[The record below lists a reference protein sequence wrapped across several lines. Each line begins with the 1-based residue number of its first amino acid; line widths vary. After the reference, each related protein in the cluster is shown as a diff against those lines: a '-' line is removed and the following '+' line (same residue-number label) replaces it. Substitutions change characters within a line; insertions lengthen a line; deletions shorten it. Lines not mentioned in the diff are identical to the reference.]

1 MNMKVR
7 KANASDAEFLSWAVL
22 ESSRSGKKLGLFDL
36 IFEESDDSVLL
47 NKIGALLKSSN
58 KSYVHLSN
66 FMVAEVDGKESA
78 ALCGYEPRHA
88 TSETFSKA
96 LEEIGVDSSYQERI
110 ATYALCQSEPDIK
123 TWVLDF
129 IEVVE
134 GVNELAVIKALIQ
147 KSLLTARLMGYRKA
161 QTMIEIG
168 ATERE
173 ILYKKLGFHYLDEKR
188 SSYFEA
194 SFGRPGI
201 SRFQMEL

>member
-1 MNMKVR
+1 MSIKVR
-7 KANASDAEFLSWAVL
+7 KANVNDVAFLAWAVL
-22 ESSRSGKKLGLFDL
+22 ESSRSGKKLGIFDL
-36 IFEESDDSVLL
+36 IFEESKDAILL
-47 NKIGALLKSSN
+47 EKIALLLQSKN

-66 FMVAEVDGKESA
+66 FMVAEVDGKDSA

-88 TSETFSKA
+88 TSEAFSKA
-96 LEEIGVDSSYQERI
+96 LEEVGVESTYEARI
-110 ATYALCQSEPDIK
+110 ASYLLCKSELDIK

-147 KSLLTARLMGYRKA
+147 KSLLTARLMGYRKT

-168 ATERE
+168 STETE
-173 ILYKKLGFHYLDEKR
+173 ILYKKLGFHFLDEKR

-194 SFGRPGI
+194 TFGRPGI

>member
-1 MNMKVR
+1 MSINVR
-7 KANASDAEFLSWAVL
+7 KASVKDIDFISWAVL
-22 ESSRSGKKLGLFDL
+22 ESSRSGKNIGIFDL
-36 IFEESDDSVLL
+36 IFETQD
-47 NKIGALLKSSN
+47 NKKLLKKIAQLLQTSS

-66 FMVAEVDGKESA
+66 FMVAEVNGKDGA

-88 TSETFSKA
+88 TQAVFAKA
-96 LEEIGVDSSYQERI
+96 LLEIDIDETYEQRI
-110 ATYALCQSEPDIK
+110 ATYQSCESQVDIK

-161 QTMIEIG
+161 QTFIEIG
-168 ATERE
+168 STEVQL
-173 ILYKKLGFHYLDEKR
+173 LYKKLGFSFLDEKR
-188 SSYFEA
+188 SEYFEEI
-194 SFGRPGI
+194 FGRPGI